1 MEVRIRKSNSNEAEI
16 TYQIKVE
23 LHQLEVARE
32 RPTRIDRARQHVNN
46 HKIDRSRIGT
56 SKALNLE
63 KERSP
68 KFARGTAA
76 ITTKGIE
83 KKGDWLNNKRGR
95 PIYFKGF

>member
-56 SKALNLE
+56 SKALSE
-63 KERSP
+63 SKGRSPRSEKGAAIFSRRKKKERNGL
-68 KFARGTAA
+68 K
-76 ITTKGIE
+76 
-83 KKGDWLNNKRGR
+83 
-95 PIYFKGF
+95 